1 MFFQSK
7 LDRAMEWLKN
17 KNKKSDSQESNSENI
32 EDIRLEKDD
41 ILALIISALL
51 VFGPI
56 FIILSLIIYFV
67 FKIG

>member
-17 KNKKSDSQESNSENI
+17 KNKKPDSQESNSENI

>member
-1 MFFQSK
+1 
-7 LDRAMEWLKN
+7 MEWLKN

>member
-17 KNKKSDSQESNSENI
+17 KNKKPDSQESNSENI
-32 EDIRLEKDD
+32 EDIKLEKDD

>member
-17 KNKKSDSQESNSENI
+17 KNKKPDSQESNSENI
-32 EDIRLEKDD
+32 EDIMLEKDD

>member
-32 EDIRLEKDD
+32 EDIMLEKDD

>member
-7 LDRAMEWLKN
+7 LDRNGVAKN
-17 KNKKSDSQESNSENI
+17 KNKKPDSQESNSENI

-56 FIILSLIIYFV
+56 LLSYRSLYTLYLR
-67 FKIG
+67 

>member
-17 KNKKSDSQESNSENI
+17 KNKKPDSQESNSENI

-56 FIILSLIIYFV
+56 FIILSVIIYFV

>member
-1 MFFQSK
+1 
-7 LDRAMEWLKN
+7 MEWLKN
-17 KNKKSDSQESNSENI
+17 KNKKPDSQESNSENI